1 MDQTCNAVVVFHI
14 IKEHQ
19 TKFGGIFI
27 YTIRQAEP
35 DDAGQIVPLMSL
47 IYDEMELEEFESVP
61 DEDPQRMIYN
71 AYRDRALL
79 GYVATTFVA
88 EVDGQV
94 VGMAFGYPDNNEN
107 AVNRVYQEAA
117 APIPSIRDI
126 DFFADPES
134 FNDEFYLDSLA
145 VDANFRGQGIATALI
160 DAIAQHAAALEYD
173 TLGLNVDVAN
183 PKAERLY
190 RRLGFTDAGKIMIG
204 DHRYRHLQRSTKA
217 AVI

>member
-1 MDQTCNAVVVFHI
+1 MPKSWLFPYNELASN
-14 IKEHQ
+14 
-19 TKFGGIFI
+19 KFGGIFI
-27 YTIRQAEP
+27 YTIRKAEP
-35 DDAGQIVPLMSL
+35 EDAGQIVPLMSL

-88 EVDGQV
+88 EADGQV
-94 VGMAFGYPDNNEN
+94 VGVAFGYPDNNEN

-117 APIPSIRDI
+117 APIPSIRDV

-134 FNDEFYLDSLA
+134 FTNEFYLDSLA
-145 VDANFRGQGIATALI
+145 VDADYRGMGIATARI
-160 DAIAQHAAALEYD
+160 DAIIKHAASLEYE
-173 TLGLNVDVAN
+173 TIGLNVDVAN

-190 RRLGFTDAGKIMIG
+190 RRLGFDDAGQIMIG
-204 DHRYRHLQRSTKA
+204 DHWYRHLQRSTSQA
-217 AVI
+217 LLTE

>member
-1 MDQTCNAVVVFHI
+1 MSL
-14 IKEHQ
+14 HQ
-19 TKFGGIFI
+19 TNLEGYLFI
-27 YTIRQAEP
+27 RFARPSLKTP
-35 DDAGQIVPLMSL
+35 VPLMSL

-88 EVDGQV
+88 EADGQV
-94 VGMAFGYPDNNEN
+94 VGVAFGYPDNNEN

-117 APIPSIRDI
+117 APIPSIRDV

-134 FNDEFYLDSLA
+134 FANEFYLDSLA
-145 VDANFRGQGIATALI
+145 VDADYRGMGIATALI
-160 DAIAQHAAALEYD
+160 DAIIKHAASLEYE
-173 TLGLNVDVAN
+173 TIGLNVDVAN

-190 RRLGFTDAGKIMIG
+190 RRLGFDDAGQIMIG
-204 DHRYRHLQRSTKA
+204 DHWYRHLQRSTSQA
-217 AVI
+217 LLTE